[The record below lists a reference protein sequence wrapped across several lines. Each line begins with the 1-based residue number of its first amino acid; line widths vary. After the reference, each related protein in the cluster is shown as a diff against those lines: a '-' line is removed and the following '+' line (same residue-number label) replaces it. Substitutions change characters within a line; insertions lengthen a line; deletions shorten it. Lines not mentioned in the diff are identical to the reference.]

1 MKTFY
6 SEICFSRS
14 LHLEPLIQHF
24 LYMALRLTLCLLPTL
39 FTAVDNMRLSKTFSD
54 KTTNFG

>member
-14 LHLEPLIQHF
+14 LHLVPLIQHF
-24 LYMALRLTLCLLPTL
+24 LYMALRLTLCLLLTL
-39 FTAVDNMRLSKTFSD
+39 FTAVDNMRLSKTFSG

>member
-14 LHLEPLIQHF
+14 LHFVPLIQHF
-24 LYMALRLTLCLLPTL
+24 FYIALRLTLCLLLTL
-39 FTAVDNMRLSKTFSD
+39 FTAVDNMWLSKTFSG